1 MLVVALVSFS
11 LFNFVGDPI
20 NNMVGEETSDEER
33 EELRESLGLNDG
45 IYVQFSR
52 FIVNASKGEF
62 GISYQLRRPV
72 SDLIIERLPATIELV
87 VVSALIA
94 LISGTLLGVYTGINR
109 KGFFS
114 DIILAI
120 SLLGVSL
127 PTFVIGILFIYL
139 FAVILGILPSFGRG
153 EVVDLGFWSTGFLT
167 VSGLKAI
174 ILPSVTLSLFQMT
187 YIIRLVRAEMME
199 ILQTDYIKFA
209 KARGIK
215 KNKVNA

>member
-45 IYVQFSR
+45 IYIQFSR

-87 VVSALIA
+87 VAGNLSI
-94 LISGTLLGVYTGINR
+94 IKSETGLLNY
-109 KGFFS
+109 
-114 DIILAI
+114 
-120 SLLGVSL
+120 
-127 PTFVIGILFIYL
+127 
-139 FAVILGILPSFGRG
+139 
-153 EVVDLGFWSTGFLT
+153 
-167 VSGLKAI
+167 
-174 ILPSVTLSLFQMT
+174 
-187 YIIRLVRAEMME
+187 
-199 ILQTDYIKFA
+199 
-209 KARGIK
+209 
-215 KNKVNA
+215 

>member
-52 FIVNASKGEF
+52 FIINASKGEF

-153 EVVDLGFWSTGFLT
+153 EVVDLGF
-167 VSGLKAI
+167 GLQD
-174 ILPSVTLSLFQMT
+174 F
-187 YIIRLVRAEMME
+187 
-199 ILQTDYIKFA
+199 
-209 KARGIK
+209 
-215 KNKVNA
+215 